1 MMTAKEII
9 ERYETTNEFTS
20 SEIHQIIWG
29 KIPGMKT
36 IKEIIIDEAGRWENV
51 KGTIIKIENRYF
63 EVFWLEG
70 KTEMQEN
77 DYSYDTSISEV
88 YKKRVVTEK
97 YLTKEEIECGGY
109 EFV

>member
-1 MMTAKEII
+1 MTAKEII

-20 SEIHQIIWG
+20 SEIRQMVWE
-29 KIPGMKT
+29 KIPGIKT

-51 KGTIIKIENRYF
+51 KGTIIRIEDRYF
-63 EVFWLEG
+63 EVLWLEG